1 MQSAQPDRAFEVFVK
16 RTLSAIQKES
26 WGRSKECKELREM
39 CQNVLNLLHDHEQGH
54 LQYEG
59 SLAVAV
65 LEPLYLACASSNPKV
80 LEAAL
85 GCLHKLVAH
94 AWLQGESSSGGQV
107 NDADV
112 VSRVIRTVIR
122 CGETNAVEDMQL
134 AVIRALLTFTTAEHF
149 VAHGDCLLAAVR
161 MVFNLALG
169 AEDDIIKRTAS
180 NALLQMLN
188 TITKRVT
195 AYQLYGSSSAATS
208 RRSSLDGSLAH
219 SHSQLTPPPGGP
231 AGGASTIEVKGTT
244 ERAQLHKSGRGLVE
258 EQQATEAALAAAAA
272 AAAAR
277 WVASG
282 GSKADSARLTDS
294 TGVGD
299 VLLPPVSQPSLS
311 NTPSGM
317 LSPSDGGLQMTPS
330 AGGTVLV
337 GRFPQQDGDGDGTPA
352 RDSNRT
358 AQLAIL
364 AEQRDLVGLE
374 AALMPIAGLDEG
386 LNASEEEG
394 PVVGRLRHP
403 VRCSEDGVGPSDA
416 ARGADDVDSSSSSS
430 NASGHSTGPTYSL
443 RTTSLALPHG
453 YVPPSPPPPL
463 PPIQPSAG
471 RSSASGAPP
480 LSLALSSPVG
490 VGGSALES
498 PLMSDAATGT
508 PLPTAPDSSSLP
520 TRTSQQSQRRL
531 GQQLSLVSSSHQSG
545 HHHHH
550 HHSRHHHNSGGAHR
564 SHGPRPLRTPE
575 RDVLLVMTAFCRLAS
590 REGGVTEVDK
600 YLAAGKLLALE
611 LVVKVLQNPIHCW
624 DNVRDEFVRHLHRP
638 LCLMLLRNCSP
649 SEATAFQLALKL
661 LTALLLQPK
670 LRKGLKAELGAF
682 YPLLLLRPLEVEQIG
697 VTELAPVA
705 SAVPCLAGLCSE
717 PQLLVDL
724 FVNYDCDL
732 KAPNLYERT
741 VQALSKL
748 SQRTEL
754 DGPPPPAGPKQQELA
769 RQLASVR
776 DTALRCLLSVVNCLD
791 VWSAPLKEQGPEGA
805 EKPGGAGGRGAATGQ
820 QDETRESE
828 SESGAGSLA
837 TVSAGTG
844 TGLRANGST
853 TAAGTGASEAERFE
867 AVKVTKS
874 SLTRG
879 LSMFNGGNPVKAM
892 RFLISSGLVE
902 DSPAGV
908 AVFLRAHASDLDPT
922 AMGEYLGHHEDLEL
936 AAMHAYVDQ
945 ERFGGM
951 SIDAALRSFLMPF
964 RLPGEAQKI
973 DRLMEA
979 FAERY
984 VHDNAGVFRNADA
997 AYVLAF
1003 AVIMLNTDAHNP
1015 LAERRLDRA
1024 GFVAM
1029 TSLPT
1034 EDGGGGVYEPALP
1047 VRELEGIYDRI
1058 VAKEIVVRSAPAGGA
1073 GRGSAG
1079 GTTGGKRGGG
1089 GRGGAGNKLAAALGL
1104 RALVAPFRSANGV
1117 DRKQVSNA
1125 ERQRQQ
1131 MMELA
1136 ELAVARGG
1144 DSGSTGPCLSA
1155 TWHSCT
1161 HAAHTRPMLT
1171 VSGETLTAALVAVLP
1186 HVPDAQAVLR
1196 ALVTLAELA
1205 GLMGLE
1211 EMCEAAVAAVA
1222 AAASVAA
1229 PAPFGTA
1236 AAARQLAALRALLGA
1251 VANPEAGQLGSAWTI
1266 ILRTASELEALV
1278 RVVTRP
1284 QQPGETG
1291 VAFMSPPSAAA
1302 GGGGGTVIGEPGAA
1316 TSSAGGTSLLTKVF
1330 GGLWGAGGSLAGGG
1344 SGGARA
1350 TSNGSAGRGGRG
1362 GGGSAAASAAHHKDN
1377 ARLPPPPVRVMPGSA
1392 MVMWAV
1398 TDGRQ
1403 VIEQVYT
1410 RSASLDG
1417 EAVVV
1422 FVRALCAVS
1431 REELD
1436 AQRPRVYSLQRLV
1449 EVAHLN
1455 LAGRIRL
1462 IWSKLWAVLSAH
1474 LVMAACHSQ
1483 QPIAAQAVDALRSL
1497 AGRVLER
1504 EQLQLQ
1510 RANAGVASRG
1520 GASTTGGVACGGS
1533 SGLAAV
1539 APQALTQSTWGSS
1552 EGALRPFVA
1561 VLRLSDDP
1569 SIRAMALATVAGIMT
1584 SHARGLGAGWRVAME
1599 ALRRASED
1607 VSQAVYEQ
1615 ALGALEVAV
1624 AALFRAATAAAPALR
1639 HSSAVPLTAACG
1651 EATAANA
1658 AAASA
1663 PPPPPGHDCYRE
1675 TLRAVLTAIRNPHH
1689 LDRAPQAVQLLVQ
1702 VGERLVAQPT
1712 PLLKQTGG
1720 SGGVPSS
1727 GFPSSHASL
1736 QQLQSQSSAPQQ
1748 PLESPANGAANS
1760 SLSSPAYR
1768 SLLDR
1773 LAALPQ
1779 HSRPTTP
1786 AEDWA
1791 LLMEVVA
1798 EVAATPSAP
1807 RLAAAG
1813 LEASLD
1819 LMRRHS
1825 AAWGVRAWRVMLHRV
1840 VAAVAFRVPPALDP
1854 VAYPAEAAAAAAAGL
1869 PLESISASFV
1879 ARVDRLFPLMC
1890 NQLVLLADAPM
1901 ALARDT
1907 ELHGRHRRWS
1917 YGSDDD
1923 DSDELRLGGCDGN
1936 GGRADLYREL
1946 LALLAETCLG
1956 WFRHP
1961 AEAVAR
1967 VGLSSLS
1974 HLLEVTG
1981 GVVLPSPL
1989 PAEGSSTA
1997 PVSPG
2002 SSLQQQQQHLQRGWD
2017 VLIPRLS
2024 STLGLELDLITQF
2037 AVRLRFQQQQQQ
2049 QQAAALSAA
2058 AVTPRPLFTVP
2069 RPALDPEV
2077 RRLRCRCRMAVLLQ
2091 RTLCEHTAR
2100 RAEQL
2105 PWSVTHQLVVLLV
2118 GMVRRLMTFNMREDL
2133 PPEVLMEQQQQLLNL
2148 QGRRHVELQGNSE
2161 EGLGTGKDP
2170 AGADAAAA
2178 PVGEAAA
2185 AANGEGWGEGWD
2197 DGWDDGEVDSECLPA
2212 ESGTRI
2218 EVGTSMGQGQG
2229 QGQGGEDGDATD
2241 NGILP
2246 NGGLAGVPSL
2256 KSPVR
2261 KGDDATELSSSDAAG
2276 QGGADKAA
2284 KLQPEDAAEVATA
2297 EGHETDETEAPT
2309 STATVPATADAEAGA
2324 AAIAAAAP
2332 GPALP
2337 GARLK
2342 LSGPHLQL
2350 TSATSH
2356 DGMRPALARLEV
2368 EAADATITLLLSCAE
2383 TASLS
2388 AAVERRREA
2397 CVQLETFCRHIIT
2410 CSVAAHTLA
2419 ATTAT
2424 SSSGVRHAASLDI
2437 SQEPAALDPD
2447 LPGSSWD
2454 HAVRA
2459 PVLARAIRVLL
2470 MLDTSEGDKSAAAV
2484 GASGGA
2490 APEHQQA
2497 RQLALLPDVLTLLRS
2512 HQPVVRGAVA
2522 DYLEVIVG
2530 PRLQRLLAQ

>member
-26 WGRSKECKELREM
+26 WGRSKECKELREI

-94 AWLQGESSSGGQV
+94 AWLQGESSSGGQA

-195 AYQLYGSSSAATS
+195 AYQLYGGSSAATS

-219 SHSQLTPPPGGP
+219 THSQATPPPGGP
-231 AGGASTIEVKGTT
+231 AGGASTAEGKGPA
-244 ERAQLHKSGRGLVE
+244 ERPQLHKSGRLVQ

-282 GSKADSARLTDS
+282 GSKEDAARLTDS
-294 TGVGD
+294 RGVED
-299 VLLPPVSQPSLS
+299 VLLPPGSQPSLS
-311 NTPSGM
+311 NYPSGM
-317 LSPSDGGLQMTPS
+317 LSPSEGGLQMAPL
-330 AGGTVLV
+330 AGGGAPV
-337 GRFPQQDGDGDGTPA
+337 GRFTQQDGDGEGTPA

-364 AEQRDLVGLE
+364 AEQRDLAGLE
-374 AALMPIAGLDEG
+374 AALMPITGLDEG

-403 VRCSEDGVGPSDA
+403 VRCSEEGVGPSDA
-416 ARGADDVDSSSSSS
+416 ARGADDVDSNSSSRSS
-430 NASGHSTGPTYSL
+430 NASRHSTGPTYSL
-443 RTTSLALPHG
+443 RTTSPALPHG

-463 PPIQPSAG
+463 PPIQPSPG

-490 VGGSALES
+490 VGTSALERVLDS

-508 PLPTAPDSSSLP
+508 PLLTAPDSSSLL

-531 GQQLSLVSSSHQSG
+531 GQQLSHVSSSHQSG

-550 HHSRHHHNSGGAHR
+550 HHSRHHHNSAGGHR

-682 YPLLLLRPLEVEQIG
+682 YPLLLLRPLEVEQMG
-697 VTELAPVA
+697 ATELAPVA

-741 VQALSKL
+741 VQALSRM

-769 RQLASVR
+769 KQLASVR

-791 VWSAPLKEQGPEGA
+791 VWSTPLKDQGPEGA
-805 EKPGGAGGRGAATGQ
+805 EKPGGTGGRGAGAGQ

-853 TAAGTGASEAERFE
+853 TAASTGASEAERFE

-879 LSMFNGGNPVKAM
+879 MSMFNGGNPVKAM
-892 RFLISSGLVE
+892 RFLISSGVVE

-908 AVFLRAHASDLDPT
+908 AVFLRAHASDLDPA

-945 ERFGGM
+945 ERYGGM

-984 VHDNAGVFRNADA
+984 VRDNAGVFRNADA

-1079 GTTGGKRGGG
+1079 GAVGGKRGSGA
-1089 GRGGAGNKLAAALGL
+1089 RGGAGNKLAAALGL
-1104 RALVAPFRSANGV
+1104 RALVAPFRSANAV

-1171 VSGETLTAALVAVLP
+1171 VSGETLTAALVAAVP
-1186 HVPDAQAVLR
+1186 HVPDAQAVLK

-1211 EMCEAAVAAVA
+1211 ELCEAAVAAVA

-1251 VANPEAGQLGSAWTI
+1251 VANPDAGQLGSAWTI

-1302 GGGGGTVIGEPGAA
+1302 GGGGGTVIGGQGAA

-1330 GGLWGAGGSLAGGG
+1330 GGLWGAGGSLASGG

-1350 TSNGSAGRGGRG
+1350 TTSGPAGRGGRG
-1362 GGGSAAASAAHHKDN
+1362 GGGSVAASANHNKDS
-1377 ARLPPPPVRVMPGSA
+1377 AGLPPPPVRVMPGSA

-1436 AQRPRVYSLQRLV
+1436 AHRPRVYSLQRLV
-1449 EVAHLN
+1449 EVAGLN

-1474 LVMAACHSQ
+1474 LVMAACHNQ

-1497 AGRVLER
+1497 AGRVLDR

-1510 RANAGVASRG
+1510 RATAGVASRG
-1520 GASTTGGVACGGS
+1520 GSGITGGAVSGGS
-1533 SGLAAV
+1533 SGPAAA

-1607 VSQAVYEQ
+1607 VSPAVYEQ

-1624 AALFRAATAAAPALR
+1624 AALFRAATAVAPALR
-1639 HSSAVPLTAACG
+1639 YPAAVPLMTASA
-1651 EATAANA
+1651 EATAASA

-1702 VGERLVAQPT
+1702 VGERLVAQPA
-1712 PLLKQTGG
+1712 PLLKHSGG
-1720 SGGVPSS
+1720 SGGVSS
-1727 GFPSSHASL
+1727 PGFASSHASL
-1736 QQLQSQSSAPQQ
+1736 QQLHSHPSAPQQ
-1748 PLESPANGAANS
+1748 PLESPASGAANGS
-1760 SLSSPAYR
+1760 FSSPAYR

-1773 LAALPQ
+1773 LAAPPQ
-1779 HSRPTTP
+1779 HSRPTAL

-1813 LEASLD
+1813 LEAS
-1819 LMRRHS
+1819 
-1825 AAWGVRAWRVMLHRV
+1825 
-1840 VAAVAFRVPPALDP
+1840 
-1854 VAYPAEAAAAAAAGL
+1854 
-1869 PLESISASFV
+1869 
-1879 ARVDRLFPLMC
+1879 
-1890 NQLVLLADAPM
+1890 
-1901 ALARDT
+1901 
-1907 ELHGRHRRWS
+1907 
-1917 YGSDDD
+1917 
-1923 DSDELRLGGCDGN
+1923 
-1936 GGRADLYREL
+1936 
-1946 LALLAETCLG
+1946 
-1956 WFRHP
+1956 
-1961 AEAVAR
+1961 
-1967 VGLSSLS
+1967 
-1974 HLLEVTG
+1974 
-1981 GVVLPSPL
+1981 
-1989 PAEGSSTA
+1989 
-1997 PVSPG
+1997 
-2002 SSLQQQQQHLQRGWD
+2002 
-2017 VLIPRLS
+2017 
-2024 STLGLELDLITQF
+2024 
-2037 AVRLRFQQQQQQ
+2037 
-2049 QQAAALSAA
+2049 
-2058 AVTPRPLFTVP
+2058 
-2069 RPALDPEV
+2069 
-2077 RRLRCRCRMAVLLQ
+2077 
-2091 RTLCEHTAR
+2091 
-2100 RAEQL
+2100 
-2105 PWSVTHQLVVLLV
+2105 
-2118 GMVRRLMTFNMREDL
+2118 
-2133 PPEVLMEQQQQLLNL
+2133 
-2148 QGRRHVELQGNSE
+2148 
-2161 EGLGTGKDP
+2161 
-2170 AGADAAAA
+2170 
-2178 PVGEAAA
+2178 
-2185 AANGEGWGEGWD
+2185 
-2197 DGWDDGEVDSECLPA
+2197 
-2212 ESGTRI
+2212 
-2218 EVGTSMGQGQG
+2218 
-2229 QGQGGEDGDATD
+2229 
-2241 NGILP
+2241 
-2246 NGGLAGVPSL
+2246 
-2256 KSPVR
+2256 
-2261 KGDDATELSSSDAAG
+2261 
-2276 QGGADKAA
+2276 
-2284 KLQPEDAAEVATA
+2284 
-2297 EGHETDETEAPT
+2297 
-2309 STATVPATADAEAGA
+2309 
-2324 AAIAAAAP
+2324 
-2332 GPALP
+2332 
-2337 GARLK
+2337 
-2342 LSGPHLQL
+2342 
-2350 TSATSH
+2350 
-2356 DGMRPALARLEV
+2356 
-2368 EAADATITLLLSCAE
+2368 
-2383 TASLS
+2383 
-2388 AAVERRREA
+2388 
-2397 CVQLETFCRHIIT
+2397 
-2410 CSVAAHTLA
+2410 
-2419 ATTAT
+2419 
-2424 SSSGVRHAASLDI
+2424 
-2437 SQEPAALDPD
+2437 
-2447 LPGSSWD
+2447 
-2454 HAVRA
+2454 
-2459 PVLARAIRVLL
+2459 
-2470 MLDTSEGDKSAAAV
+2470 
-2484 GASGGA
+2484 
-2490 APEHQQA
+2490 
-2497 RQLALLPDVLTLLRS
+2497 
-2512 HQPVVRGAVA
+2512 
-2522 DYLEVIVG
+2522 
-2530 PRLQRLLAQ
+2530 